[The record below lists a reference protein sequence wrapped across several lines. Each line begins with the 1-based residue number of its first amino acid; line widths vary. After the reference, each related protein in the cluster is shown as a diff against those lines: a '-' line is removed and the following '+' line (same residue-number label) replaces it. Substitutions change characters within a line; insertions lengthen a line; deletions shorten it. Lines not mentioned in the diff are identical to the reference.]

1 MMGQPL
7 NPRRSPEEFRSLAQ
21 GQFPEAVIVSCADS
35 RVAPEILFDVG
46 VGDIVILPPG
56 TVHQWTSI
64 PQEMRYIILRIDPE
78 HRQKAGFVQTLLKR

>member
-1 MMGQPL
+1 MFVTPTWGGPV
-7 NPRRSPEEFRSLAQ
+7 E
-21 GQFPEAVIVSCADS
+21 GGKT
-35 RVAPEILFDVG
+35 FDVG

-78 HRQKAGFVQTLLKR
+78 HRQKAGFQQPLLKR